1 MQPAT
6 DQFIQAP
13 PMATPDPSRWAEDA
27 RLHVEF
33 HRKPVLNNFKSQEAG
48 RAIYEEKDFVR
59 IHIPGDKNNVVDR
72 PVDAIDEQRFA
83 DRLAKW
89 RANQKQAV
97 DGTPLSALPS
107 MTPGKVAEYEYF
119 NIKTVEQLAGASD
132 SLGQKFMS
140 FHADKQ
146 RAKAFIDVAKGN
158 APIEQMN
165 AELAKR
171 DAEIENLKAQ
181 MSALM
186 VNTKGR
192 KVAAAEEA

>member
-1 MQPAT
+1 
-6 DQFIQAP
+6 
-13 PMATPDPSRWAEDA
+13 
-27 RLHVEF
+27 
-33 HRKPVLNNFKSQEAG
+33 
-48 RAIYEEKDFVR
+48 
-59 IHIPGDKNNVVDR
+59 
-72 PVDAIDEQRFA
+72 
-83 DRLAKW
+83 
-89 RANQKQAV
+89 
-97 DGTPLSALPS
+97 
-107 MTPGKVAEYEYF
+107 
-119 NIKTVEQLAGASD
+119 
-132 SLGQKFMS
+132 MS